1 MDVSTTQSRIQ
12 STLFSVQSCLLLQDA
27 DGALLDSEGLV
38 DPAVEGEIQ
47 PMTPLTQ
54 RLSKRRLQQQLL
66 PLATASC
73 EIAVLYAR
81 VAHGIGR
88 EQRW

>member
-38 DPAVEGEIQ
+38 DPAVEGGD
-47 PMTPLTQ
+47 
-54 RLSKRRLQQQLL
+54 
-66 PLATASC
+66 TAHDPSDPKTEQAAAAAAAAASGNSTLRDCSFICQSC
-73 EIAVLYAR
+73 TWNR
-81 VAHGIGR
+81 
-88 EQRW
+88 